1 MDALTKLNNQI
12 QREQV
17 CIDDLMAEIKI
28 HVQKGQINIAI
39 QRDKD
44 LHNSLK
50 QLEKLHE
57 QKRLWIT
64 VEVLNRRGVLA
75 KVVKKVVEMA

>member
-1 MDALTKLNNQI
+1 MIEIDDEIKRQQA
-12 QREQV
+12 

-28 HVQKGQINIAI
+28 HVQKGQINIAM

-50 QLEKLHE
+50 QLETLHE
-57 QKRLWIT
+57 RKRLWIT
-64 VEVLNRRGVLA
+64 AEVLKKRGILVQ
-75 KVVKKVVEMA
+75 VVKKGVEMA

>member
-1 MDALTKLNNQI
+1 MNIDERI
-12 QREQV
+12 EREQA

-28 HVQKGQINIAI
+28 HVQKGEINKAI

-50 QLEKLHE
+50 QLETLHE
-57 QKRLWIT
+57 RKRLWIT
-64 VEVLNRRGVLA
+64 AEVLNKRGILVQ
-75 KVVKKVVEMA
+75 VVKKDVEMA